1 VVTLGVIVALA
12 ALLPVRTLSI
22 NADGSVTSITSL
34 SADDVS
40 AVKQAG
46 IEVNPGDVV
55 ESSGEDV
62 LSVRRATEVLLKAD
76 GKAYSLRTQAETVA
90 EALNEAE
97 VALEPDDSLLL
108 NSDLVPPEA
117 PIAVPTSDA
126 RDGGAPTVTPVKLDV
141 RRAVPFT
148 IIENGREIELRSSRK
163 TVGAA
168 LRDVGT
174 RLGPGDEI
182 RPSPDTELTAGLK
195 VRIEPAA
202 EVAVPLPG
210 GTVVLYTHA
219 GTVGEALEESSLR
232 LPAKYRLG
240 LTGDTPIAAGLSPQ
254 FVAEMVKTERVQGA
268 TVYESDPTL
277 SPGERRTVT
286 GRDGT
291 VNRRYL
297 VVLQEGEIVS
307 RELLA
312 EWYDPEPV
320 DTVVYEGTAEAPPS
334 GTVPAASGQ
343 DWRQLVCTYDWD
355 CGWALAVIN
364 CESGGDPAAYNP
376 AGPYIGLFQVWGGF
390 GGNLRD
396 PAVNIATAYSLYV
409 SGGPGHW
416 PNCP

>member
-1 VVTLGVIVALA
+1 MVTLGAIVALA
-12 ALLPVRTLSI
+12 ALLPVRTLTIS
-22 NADGSVTSITSL
+22 ADGSVTRSTSL

-46 IEVNPGDVV
+46 IEVKPGDVV
-55 ESSGEDV
+55 ESSGEDE
-62 LSVRRATEVLLKAD
+62 LSVRRATEVLLKVD
-76 GKAYSLRTQAETVA
+76 GKAYALRTQAETVA
-90 EALNEAE
+90 EALIQAE
-97 VALEPDDSLLL
+97 VALAPDDSLLL

-117 PIAVPTSDA
+117 PIAVSTSDV
-126 RDGGAPTVTPVKLDV
+126 RDGGTAAGAPVKLDV

-148 IIENGREIELRSSRK
+148 VIENGQEIELQSSRK

-174 RLGPGDEI
+174 GLGPGDEI
-182 RPSPDTELTAGLK
+182 RPSPDTELTVGLK

-210 GTVVLYTHA
+210 GAVVLYTHA
-219 GTVGEALEESSLR
+219 DTVGEALAESSLR
-232 LPAKYRLG
+232 LPAKYRRG

-254 FVAEMVKTERVQGA
+254 FVSQMVETERVRGA
-268 TVYESDPTL
+268 TVREPDPTL
-277 SPGERRTVT
+277 SQGEQRVVT

-291 VNRRYL
+291 VHRRYL
-297 VVLQEGEIVS
+297 VVLHGGKIVS

-320 DTVVYEGTAEAPPS
+320 DTVVYEGTAEARPS
-334 GTVPAASGQ
+334 GSSQ
-343 DWRQLVCTYDWD
+343 DWRQLVCSYDWD
-355 CGWALAVIN
+355 CAWALAVIN

-390 GGNLRD
+390 GGDLRD
-396 PAVNIATAYSLYV
+396 PAANIATAHSLYV
-409 SGGPGHW
+409 SGGSGHW
-416 PNCP
+416 PHCP